1 MQGLGPAPARTRALY
16 EGSFTLELPMQM
28 AIFEPPP
35 AGAPAFRVESE
46 PAADRQEADRREAGS
61 PFRDLHDAIA
71 EANRLAVTTG
81 VDHVVRASGLAD
93 AVAYRTSASHYR
105 FAAR

>member
-1 MQGLGPAPARTRALY
+1 
-16 EGSFTLELPMQM
+16 MQM

-35 AGAPAFRVESE
+35 VGTPMFRVTRESS
-46 PAADRQEADRREAGS
+46 ADPQGADS

-81 VDHVVRASGLAD
+81 VDHVVRACALAD
-93 AVAYRTSASHYR
+93 AVAYRASASHYKP
-105 FAAR
+105 AVC